1 LHEKTAPR
9 DKKNDE
15 LLTPGPPTKM
25 DPDNHHKTCFF
36 MDGGI
41 LLVNYHPL
49 PHLCCRNLGPLLYF
63 FTLFDLVLPSPAKS
77 CQVLPS
83 PAKCSLAM
91 SRQVKICPFRI
102 QIIDRVI
109 IRPGFFRKK
118 IRIFR
123 KILN

>member
-83 PAKCSLAM
+83 AVLPCPGKSKFALSEFRSLIGLLLDL
-91 SRQVKICPFRI
+91 V
-102 QIIDRVI
+102 
-109 IRPGFFRKK
+109 FFEKK
-118 IRIFR
+118 FEFFGRF
-123 KILN
+123 